1 MNGDNMKGVIMSKAD
16 MVKPQRDTRYAND
29 AGNERTV
36 KTLFTRQRMTWVA
49 YTIDG
54 SDEQQSCTINQ
65 WNKWLKRKA

>member
-1 MNGDNMKGVIMSKAD
+1 MKLKAPEKD
-16 MVKPQRDTRYAND
+16 VVYAND
-29 AGNERTV
+29 SGNVRKV

-65 WNKWLKRKA
+65 WNKWLKGKA